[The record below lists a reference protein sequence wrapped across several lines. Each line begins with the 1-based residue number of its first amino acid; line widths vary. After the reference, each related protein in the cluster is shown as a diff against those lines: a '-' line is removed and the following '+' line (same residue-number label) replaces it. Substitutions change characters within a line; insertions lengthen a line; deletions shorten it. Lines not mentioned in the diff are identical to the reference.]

1 MKACGTANLSP
12 GPSQFERNRT
22 AKAEADGGDAV
33 RIDFRLFP
41 QYAKRAVDSFPSDG
55 AGASIAGEC
64 CRRCSVAGGYSIAVH
79 VYGESH
85 VA

>member
-1 MKACGTANLSP
+1 MKAYCAADISP
-12 GPSQFERNRT
+12 GPSQFESNRT
-22 AKAEADGGDAV
+22 AKAEANSGNAL
-33 RIDFRLFP
+33 RIDARVLA

-55 AGASIAGEC
+55 AGTSIAGEC
-64 CRRCSVAGGYSIAVH
+64 CRCCCVAGGYSIAVH